1 MDEKERRNRLADDQ
15 QTVFRLGINEY
26 NASLLRFWQ
35 ENGMLKPS
43 AKVID
48 IGCGVG
54 KYGTY
59 LAELGFDVTLTDFS
73 AEMLSRAKVNMAP
86 YKTPWQVFQCD
97 FHKATGNEPV
107 FARGFDLA
115 ISTMSPA
122 ICDVETVRKMSAM
135 THGWCFLARFYE
147 FRQPLRERILSEVRE
162 EAMPLHGDT
171 QGDCA
176 SMIRCV
182 EEAGYTP
189 LITYTD
195 YDWADQRTPDQM
207 SRYLLDRCFP
217 CAEDPSAIYEELLQI
232 TRSLAEADGMLNDT
246 VYTKV
251 AWIRWKT
258 EE

>member
-1 MDEKERRNRLADDQ
+1 MDELERHSRFADDQ
-15 QTVFRLGINEY
+15 QAVFRLGMNAY
-26 NASLLRFWQ
+26 NASLLRFWT
-35 ENGMLKPS
+35 ESGMLPHG
-43 AKVID
+43 ARVID

-59 LAELGFDVTLTDFS
+59 LAELGCDVTLTDIS
-73 AEMLSRAKVNMAP
+73 EEMLIRAKDNMAP

-97 FHKATGNEPV
+97 FHEATGNEPV
-107 FARGFDLA
+107 FAGGFDLA

-147 FRQPLRERILSEVRE
+147 FRQPLRKQILSEVHE
-162 EAMPLHGDT
+162 EAMPLHGNT

-176 SMIRCV
+176 SMIRCIK
-182 EEAGYTP
+182 EAGYTP

-195 YDWADQRTPDQM
+195 YDWADRRTPDQM

-217 CAEDPSAIYEELLQI
+217 CAEDPSAIYEELLHI
-232 TRSLAEADGMLNDT
+232 TRSFAEADGML
-246 VYTKV
+246 
-251 AWIRWKT
+251 
-258 EE
+258 